1 MWSTMCTLQGDGRH
15 TDRKHRMPSMHF
27 FEHRL
32 EVRHILA
39 IAAFRR
45 PANNHRVHLFLSFPL
60 DFWILRHNE
69 DEGEDRR
76 DGLLQR

>member
-1 MWSTMCTLQGDGRH
+1 
-15 TDRKHRMPSMHF
+15 MPSMHF

-45 PANNHRVHLFLSFPL
+45 PANNDRVYLFLSFPL

-76 DGLLQR
+76 DGLLRRETRARQRNGRTHSISTG